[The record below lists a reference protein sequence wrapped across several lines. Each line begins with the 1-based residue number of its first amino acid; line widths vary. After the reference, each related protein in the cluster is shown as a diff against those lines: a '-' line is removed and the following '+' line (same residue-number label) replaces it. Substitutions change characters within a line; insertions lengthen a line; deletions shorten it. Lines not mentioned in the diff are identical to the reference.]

1 MCKRMMVL
9 PMIVMFIAC
18 ESNQEVQ
25 EQEDVPLFKVE
36 LTGKSQ
42 LDSIILYDKSNAWEV
57 ISTLRFSQS
66 DIDSDTLKIDQ
77 SKILQMYT
85 FTEGKQASFG
95 EFIASDKKAITMQ
108 INTDHPFESRS
119 YIGEYREANNYLSF
133 ISFQQDKLSKSILD
147 GLDTV
152 ILESSINLAQKSI
165 QHRAE
170 KVSKPD
176 SIVEYSSEQFTKFT
190 DILRG
195 KNKKY
200 IYKKELIGSNGLAF
214 TLRDARG
221 KSINLSLYK
230 GKYIYIDVWA
240 TWCQPCK
247 EEYPFLTKLAKEYSE
262 EDLVILSISIDKEFD
277 TWTKYLNKN
286 KLDGAHLYTGAD
298 SEFVQFYDV
307 GAIPRFILI
316 DRDGK
321 VVNSDEIR
329 PSNSELKNYLDK
341 LIQKER

>member
-1 MCKRMMVL
+1 MGKRMMIL

-25 EQEDVPLFKVE
+25 KQEDVPLFKVE

-119 YIGEYREANNYLSF
+119 YSGDYSEANNYLSF

-147 GLDTV
+147 GLDTI

-165 QHRAE
+165 QQRAA

-190 DILRG
+190 DILRK

-214 TLRDARG
+214 TLQDARG
-221 KSINLSLYK
+221 QSIDLSLYK
-230 GKYIYIDVWA
+230 GQYIYIDVWA
-240 TWCQPCK
+240 TWCKPCK

-262 EDLVILSISIDKEFD
+262 ADLVVLSVSIDKEFD
-277 TWTKYLNKN
+277 TWTKHLNQN
-286 KLDGAHLYTGAD
+286 KLDGVHLYTGAD
-298 SEFVQFYDV
+298 SEFVQFYDI

-341 LIQKER
+341 LTQ

>member
-1 MCKRMMVL
+1 
-9 PMIVMFIAC
+9 MFIAC
-18 ESNQEVQ
+18 ESNQEVK

-57 ISTLRFSQS
+57 ISTLRFLQS

-77 SKILQMYT
+77 SKILQIYT
-85 FTEGKQASFG
+85 FTKGKQASFG

-108 INTDHPFESRS
+108 IDTDHPFESRS
-119 YIGEYREANNYLSF
+119 YTGDYHETNNYLSF
-133 ISFQQDKLSKSILD
+133 ISFQQDKLSKSILN
-147 GLDTV
+147 GLDTA

-165 QHRAE
+165 QQRTTA
-170 KVSKPD
+170 VSEPD
-176 SIVEYSSEQFTKFT
+176 SIVEYSSVQFSKFA
-190 DILRG
+190 DILRK
-195 KNKKY
+195 KNEKY
-200 IYKKELIGSNGLAF
+200 IYKRKLIGSTGVDF
-214 TLRDARG
+214 TLQDARG
-221 KSINLSLYK
+221 KSISLSQYK

-240 TWCQPCK
+240 TWCKPCK

-262 EDLVILSISIDKEFD
+262 EDLVVLSVSIDKKFD
-277 TWTKYLNKN
+277 TWTKYLNEN
-286 KLDGAHLYTGAD
+286 KLGGIHLYTGAD
-298 SEFVQFYDV
+298 SKFVQFYDI

-341 LIQKER
+341 LTQKER